1 MLIFVCK
8 TNDHIYEQMEVHTRE
23 VDRRHLVA
31 DLPEFEL
38 SDRVSAK
45 FRRSSVDH
53 PPLQP
58 WPCGKSV
65 VKQGQISC
73 KCMRD

>member
-1 MLIFVCK
+1 M
-8 TNDHIYEQMEVHTRE
+8 HTRE

-45 FRRSSVDH
+45 FRRSSGDH
-53 PPLQP
+53 PRLEP

-65 VKQGQISC
+65 VET
-73 KCMRD
+73 RDNLSEVYARLEFFEKR